1 MINRVVL
8 IGRLTADPELRYTK
22 NGTAVATFTLA
33 VERNHK
39 NANGER
45 LTDFI
50 DIRAWKGRAENCVK
64 YLHQGD
70 LFAVSGRIEID
81 RYQAKD
87 GSLRQS
93 MVVTADEICF
103 IAPLKQSAATPG
115 AAQSTQRGAGAE
127 QTRGAAAPAARQDE
141 GPWQAG
147 AAQSAQRG
155 AGAEQMRGAAT
166 PAAAQMKI
174 GQAVTPEPLFDD
186 ELPF

>member
-103 IAPLKQSAATPG
+103 IAPLKQPAATPG

-127 QTRGAAAPAARQDE
+127 QA
-141 GPWQAG
+141 
-147 AAQSAQRG
+147 
-155 AGAEQMRGAAT
+155 RGAAT
-166 PAAAQMKI
+166 PAAAQDEGSWRAGAAQSAQRIAGAEQTRGAGMEAAQQMKI
-174 GQAVTPEPLFDD
+174 GQAAAPEPLFDD

>member
-1 MINRVVL
+1 MINQVVL

-87 GSLRQS
+87 GSPRQA

-103 IAPLKQSAATPG
+103 IAPLKQPAAAPAARQDEGPWRAG

-127 QTRGAAAPAARQDE
+127 QTRGAA
-141 GPWQAG
+141 
-147 AAQSAQRG
+147 
-155 AGAEQMRGAAT
+155 T
-166 PAAAQMKI
+166 PAAQQMKI
-174 GQAVTPEPLFDD
+174 GQAVTPDPLFDD